1 MNAPENRADE
11 YLDQARE
18 LVTLLEAG
26 RVEQADELL
35 AALSGMRESKIFHEL
50 GKLTRT
56 LHEAI
61 THFPV
66 DPRLTRLSEKDMPDA
81 RERLRYVVTKTEE
94 SANRTLKAVEDSIPL
109 AKHLSQR
116 ATEHQQQW
124 ERFLRREMDVQEF
137 RTLTHSLREFLG
149 GIIADSSSLSSNLSE
164 VLMAQE
170 YQDITGQV
178 IQRVIRVV
186 QDVEDGLVEM
196 VRVVGSRAQP
206 ASPAGAQPATTS
218 RLEGPQIDPK
228 KADVMANQDDVDALL
243 SSLGF

>member
-1 MNAPENRADE
+1 MSVLDSKTQE
-11 YLDQARE
+11 YLDKARE
-18 LVTLLEAG
+18 LVAQIEAG
-26 RVEQADELL
+26 KLEQADELL
-35 AALSGMRESKIFHEL
+35 ATLSGMRESKIFQEL

-66 DPRLTRLSEKDMPDA
+66 DPRLARLSEKDMPDA

-94 SANRTLKAVEDSIPL
+94 SAHRTLKAVEESIPL

-116 ATEHQQQW
+116 ATEHQAQW
-124 ERFLRREMDVQEF
+124 ERFLRREMDVKEF
-137 RTLTHSLREFLG
+137 RSLTHSLREFLG
-149 GIIADSSSLSSNLSE
+149 GIIADSSSLSRNLSE

-178 IQRVIRVV
+178 IQRVIRIV
-186 QDVEDGLVEM
+186 QEVEDGLVEM
-196 VRVVGSRAQP
+196 VRVVGSRSQP
-206 ASPAGAQPATTS
+206 VAPAASTA
-218 RLEGPQIDPK
+218 RLDGPQINPTGP
-228 KADVMANQDDVDALL
+228 DVVANQDEVDSLL

>member
-1 MNAPENRADE
+1 MSVLDSRTQE
-11 YLDQARE
+11 YLDKARE
-18 LVTLLEAG
+18 LVAQIEAG
-26 RVEQADELL
+26 KLEKADELL
-35 AALSGMRESKIFHEL
+35 ATLSGMRESKIFQEL

-66 DPRLTRLSEKDMPDA
+66 DPRLARLSEQDIPDA
-81 RERLRYVVTKTEE
+81 RERLLYVVSKTEE
-94 SANRTLKAVEDSIPL
+94 SAHRTLKAVEESIPL
-109 AKHLSQR
+109 AKHLLQR
-116 ATEHQQQW
+116 ATEHQAQW
-124 ERFLRREMDVQEF
+124 ERFLRREMDVKEF
-137 RTLTHSLREFLG
+137 RSLTHSLREFLG
-149 GIIADSSSLSSNLSE
+149 GIIADSSSLSRHLSE

-206 ASPAGAQPATTS
+206 APPVAS
-218 RLEGPQIDPK
+218 RLDGPQINPTGP
-228 KADVMANQDDVDALL
+228 DVVANQDEVDSLL